1 MLRSRA
7 GRVLTSLAGEIA
19 GRCKAA
25 GLPAPSDKAI
35 RRPYP
40 GARSVWLV
48 RRREGWRKAR
58 SLRLLTGADAIGV
71 DLADIDRDIGDDAI
85 ARLAFLSGQ
94 SEAHLLR
101 GTMRPDVPIDL
112 DDDRENVQRA
122 LLRHGDLVL
131 NRSRRGRSKP
141 IIQYRPVCLSQDAP
155 YLRRGWRFSL
165 EVVCYTDGCLLMDSC
180 WCCGALLDPLSH
192 GVPCTEFACV
202 KCGAALA
209 EAPSV
214 CLSETV
220 TDQRALYREL
230 HRLAFIAS
238 HTFVGIPGQDYINM
252 LSSGDLRG
260 TNPSNAADRH
270 NAVMLEALRLRQ
282 APERHRDRPRSR
294 KGAGSTAADHSDL
307 SGFRSSGHSL
317 GRILLRLGTGRERDR
332 GERRLLLHVSANL
345 LAPVPDRRAMCSPRR
360 TVVAR

>member
-1 MLRSRA
+1 M
-7 GRVLTSLAGEIA
+7 
-19 GRCKAA
+19 
-25 GLPAPSDKAI
+25 
-35 RRPYP
+35 
-40 GARSVWLV
+40 
-48 RRREGWRKAR
+48 
-58 SLRLLTGADAIGV
+58 
-71 DLADIDRDIGDDAI
+71 DL
-85 ARLAFLSGQ
+85 
-94 SEAHLLR
+94 
-101 GTMRPDVPIDL
+101 
-112 DDDRENVQRA
+112 
-122 LLRHGDLVL
+122 
-131 NRSRRGRSKP
+131 
-141 IIQYRPVCLSQDAP
+141 
-155 YLRRGWRFSL
+155 
-165 EVVCYTDGCLLMDSC
+165 C

-332 GERRLLLHVSANL
+332 GERRLLLHGQPTFSRQFQTGEQRARHGGPSSQGDSEPACVLPA
-345 LAPVPDRRAMCSPRR
+345 DRELRQKPSERCLVRRLRQQPQEARAGIQNCTEAEQGGR
-360 TVVAR
+360 